1 MMKKKALSEV
11 VSTVLIIAVTILIG
25 AVVWAVVS
33 NLIGDKL
40 DEGEKCF
47 GVLDQVKINR
57 DYTCYN
63 PTTNKMQFSLSV
75 GDLDINGILVSVSF
89 EGTSKGATLTDVP
102 GTVEDVTN
110 YVETGTGSCTGTA
123 TLCAGLSQTDCGVS
137 VDVPQLGCFW
147 NPGGSFCIGTAI
159 SCSSISS
166 QSSCEN
172 QLECAWGY
180 NVKIPGKNAGSTY
193 FFNGITSLPTSIS
206 IIPIIEGK
214 QCGSADTLR
223 EIVDCNALVS

>member
-110 YVETGTGSCTGTA
+110 YPSGTT
-123 TLCAGLSQTDCGVS
+123 
-137 VDVPQLGCFW
+137 
-147 NPGGSFCIGTAI
+147 
-159 SCSSISS
+159 
-166 QSSCEN
+166 E
-172 QLECAWGY
+172 
-180 NVKIPGKNAGSTY
+180 VKIPSKNAGSTY